1 MRTTMTVLGAFLLF
15 GVMTST
21 VSAAPPADPV
31 LTLNTPIVE
40 CDGANEL
47 TITASVETDTELAH
61 LTISLSRWEDVT
73 APEPD
78 RFDRFDMV
86 EDWYAELQ
94 GGGRSGPVA
103 STLRLV
109 TTDPTTWYLHGW
121 LDKVDYN
128 DNSDIFVVQVSA
140 STDGKGKA
148 IRVFVSDRWMIDCDR
163 PTSPVVRSFTS
174 PWIPFS
180 TENGSG

>member
-1 MRTTMTVLGAFLLF
+1 MRTTMAVLGAFLLF
-15 GVMTST
+15 TIMTST

-31 LTLNTPIVE
+31 LTLNTPVVG
-40 CDGANEL
+40 CDAPNEL
-47 TITASVETDTELAH
+47 TVTASVETNADLAH
-61 LTISLSRWEDVT
+61 LTIMLYRWEDVT

-78 RFDRFDMV
+78 RFDRFDLV
-86 EDWYAELQ
+86 EDWHAELQ
-94 GGGRSGPVA
+94 GGRSGPVA

-121 LDKVDYN
+121 LDTADYN
-128 DNSDIFVVQVSA
+128 DSSDIFVVQVSA

-148 IRVFVSDRWMIDCDR
+148 IRVFVSDEWMIDCAN
-163 PTSPVVRSFTS
+163 PTPVVRSFTS